1 MANGSAWTPEE
12 DDLLREHLPKH
23 GPGWDG
29 WARLLPGR
37 SRHAIAARKVVL
49 GIAGPRSRPKSREHW
64 TEVQKLTLARKALEM
79 TRETRHSL
87 NECVAMLDKLV
98 HEHRKGQ
105 L

>member
-1 MANGSAWTPEE
+1 MANGKAWTPEE
-12 DDLLREHLPKH
+12 DRVLREHLPKH

-49 GIAGPRSRPKSREHW
+49 GIAGPRSRPKPRERW
-64 TEVQKLTLARKALEM
+64 TDAQRLLLAKKALEM

-87 NECVAMLDKLV
+87 NECVAQLDQMV
-98 HEHRKGQ
+98 REHRKG
-105 L
+105 LL